1 MKMIEAFKG
10 EINKSLKYTGNR
22 IKQVKKMNK
31 TIQYLQ
37 MVNEAVKKI
46 QTQGTLEMENLRR
59 TTETEAQPTEQK

>member
-1 MKMIEAFKG
+1 MGKI
-10 EINKSLKYTGNR
+10 INPLNIQENR

-46 QTQGTLEMENLRR
+46 QTQGILEMENLRR

>member
-1 MKMIEAFKG
+1 MGKL
-10 EINKSLKYTGNR
+10 INPLNIQENR

-37 MVNEAVKKI
+37 IVKEAVKKI

>member
-1 MKMIEAFKG
+1 
-10 EINKSLKYTGNR
+10 
-22 IKQVKKMNK
+22 MNK

-46 QTQGTLEMENLRR
+46 QTQGTWEMENLRR

>member
-1 MKMIEAFKG
+1 MGKL
-10 EINKSLKYTGNR
+10 INPLSIQENR

-37 MVNEAVKKI
+37 MVKEAVKKI

>member
-1 MKMIEAFKG
+1 MGKL
-10 EINKSLKYTGNR
+10 INPLSIQENR
-22 IKQVKKMNK
+22 IKQVKEMNK

>member
-1 MKMIEAFKG
+1 MGKI
-10 EINKSLKYTGNR
+10 INPLNIQENR

-37 MVNEAVKKI
+37 MVKEAVKKI
-46 QTQGTLEMENLRR
+46 QTQGTLDMENLRR

>member
-1 MKMIEAFKG
+1 MGKL
-10 EINKSLKYTGNR
+10 INPLNIQAGG

>member
-1 MKMIEAFKG
+1 
-10 EINKSLKYTGNR
+10 
-22 IKQVKKMNK
+22 MNK

-46 QTQGTLEMENLRR
+46 QTQGILEMENLRR

>member
-1 MKMIEAFKG
+1 MGKI
-10 EINKSLKYTGNR
+10 INPLNIQENR

-31 TIQYLQ
+31 TIQCLQ

>member
-1 MKMIEAFKG
+1 MGKI
-10 EINKSLKYTGNR
+10 INPLNIQENR

-59 TTETEAQPTEQK
+59 TTETEAQPTEQKSWKR

>member
-1 MKMIEAFKG
+1 MGKI
-10 EINKSLKYTGNR
+10 INPLNIQENI

>member
-1 MKMIEAFKG
+1 MGKL
-10 EINKSLKYTGNR
+10 INPLNIQENR

-37 MVNEAVKKI
+37 MVKEAVKKI

-59 TTETEAQPTEQK
+59 TTGTEAQPTEQK

>member
-1 MKMIEAFKG
+1 MGKI
-10 EINKSLKYTGNR
+10 INPLNIQENR

-37 MVNEAVKKI
+37 MANEAVKKI

>member
-1 MKMIEAFKG
+1 MGKI
-10 EINKSLKYTGNR
+10 INPLNIQENR
-22 IKQVKKMNK
+22 IKQVKNMNK

-37 MVNEAVKKI
+37 MVNEAVKNI

>member
-1 MKMIEAFKG
+1 MGKL
-10 EINKSLKYTGNR
+10 INPLNIQENR

-37 MVNEAVKKI
+37 TVNEAVKKI

>member
-1 MKMIEAFKG
+1 MGKI
-10 EINKSLKYTGNR
+10 INPLNIQENR

-59 TTETEAQPTEQK
+59 ITETEAQPTEQK

>member
-1 MKMIEAFKG
+1 MGKL
-10 EINKSLKYTGNR
+10 INPLNIQENR

-31 TIQYLQ
+31 TIQCLQ

>member
-1 MKMIEAFKG
+1 MGKI
-10 EINKSLKYTGNR
+10 INPLNIQENR

-37 MVNEAVKKI
+37 MVKEAVKKI

>member
-1 MKMIEAFKG
+1 MGKI
-10 EINKSLKYTGNR
+10 INPLNIQENR

-37 MVNEAVKKI
+37 TVNEAVKKI

>member
-1 MKMIEAFKG
+1 MGKI
-10 EINKSLKYTGNR
+10 INPLNIQENR
-22 IKQVKKMNK
+22 IKQVKK

>member
-1 MKMIEAFKG
+1 MGKI
-10 EINKSLKYTGNR
+10 INPLNIQENR

-37 MVNEAVKKI
+37 MVKEAVKKI
-46 QTQGTLEMENLRR
+46 QTQGTWEMENLRR

>member
-1 MKMIEAFKG
+1 MGKI
-10 EINKSLKYTGNR
+10 INPLNIQENR
-22 IKQVKKMNK
+22 ITQVKKMNK

>member
-1 MKMIEAFKG
+1 MGKL
-10 EINKSLKYTGNR
+10 INPLNIQENR

-37 MVNEAVKKI
+37 MVKEAVKKI